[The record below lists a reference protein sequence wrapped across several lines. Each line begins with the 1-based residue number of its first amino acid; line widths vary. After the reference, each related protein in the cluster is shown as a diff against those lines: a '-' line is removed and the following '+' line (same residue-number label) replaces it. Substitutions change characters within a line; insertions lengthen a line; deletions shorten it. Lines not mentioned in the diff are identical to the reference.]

1 MKIAIVIITVAAT
14 LILFG
19 PYAAFSQSHSVDNLE
34 TRYASYID
42 GYISKLES
50 KTGMLRNTKSKNL
63 RRQALLDCLKLD
75 FLKTN
80 KEELTKTLSAYRV
93 GLKPYSIQ
101 YTLNGLF
108 FYSVKRTMNTDS
120 LYSCLQCSRKIDLKT
135 LKS

>member
-1 MKIAIVIITVAAT
+1 MKTAIVITTVAAT

-19 PYAAFSQSHSVDNLE
+19 PYSAFSQSDSIDNSE
-34 TRYASYID
+34 TRYESYID

-50 KTGMLRNTKSKNL
+50 KTYMLRNTKSKNL

-80 KEELTKTLSAYRV
+80 KEDLTKTLSAYRV
-93 GLKPYSIQ
+93 GLQPYSIQ

-108 FYSVKRTMNTDS
+108 FNSVKRTMKTDS
-120 LYSCLQCSRKIDLKT
+120 IYSCLQCSRKIDLKT
-135 LKS
+135 LES